1 MPELPEVETTLR
13 GIEPH
18 ILNRKIKRIV
28 VRQPSLRW
36 PVPNKELQKK
46 LKEKSFSK
54 IQRRAKYLILESY
67 LGNLIIHLGMSGSL
81 KFFPEKKIP
90 GKHDHIDINFEGN
103 RFLRFTDPR
112 RFGSFHWVDKD
123 RIHPLL
129 SNLGPEPLGNSFS
142 GTYLFKNSRGK
153 KIAIKNFLMNSKIV
167 AGIGNIYSAESL
179 FRAGIR
185 PQKSAGSISLKKYE
199 DLAFSIKEVLMQAIE
214 SGGTTLKDFVGG
226 DNKPGFFK
234 QNLFVYGRS
243 GKRCKKCLT
252 LLKNLKITQ
261 RSSFYCPKCQR

>member
-1 MPELPEVETTLR
+1 
-13 GIEPH
+13 
-18 ILNRKIKRIV
+18 
-28 VRQPSLRW
+28 
-36 PVPNKELQKK
+36 
-46 LKEKSFSK
+46 
-54 IQRRAKYLILESY
+54 
-67 LGNLIIHLGMSGSL
+67 
-81 KFFPEKKIP
+81 
-90 GKHDHIDINFEGN
+90 
-103 RFLRFTDPR
+103 
-112 RFGSFHWVDKD
+112 
-123 RIHPLL
+123 
-129 SNLGPEPLGNSFS
+129 
-142 GTYLFKNSRGK
+142 
-153 KIAIKNFLMNSKIV
+153 MNSKIV
-167 AGIGNIYSAESL
+167 AGIGNIYSSESL